1 MESAS
6 NDMELE
12 DIVLDGNDDITEFHP
27 TGSLSSSGWRRK
39 VAKVVTATRFYRR
52 LTKMVLSQS
61 PADIDSPEFVEGLPL
76 IKEVLDDEPKHHE
89 D

>member
-1 MESAS
+1 M
-6 NDMELE
+6 
-12 DIVLDGNDDITEFHP
+12 
-27 TGSLSSSGWRRK
+27 
-39 VAKVVTATRFYRR
+39 AKVVTATRFYRR
-52 LTKMVLSQS
+52 LMKMVLSQS